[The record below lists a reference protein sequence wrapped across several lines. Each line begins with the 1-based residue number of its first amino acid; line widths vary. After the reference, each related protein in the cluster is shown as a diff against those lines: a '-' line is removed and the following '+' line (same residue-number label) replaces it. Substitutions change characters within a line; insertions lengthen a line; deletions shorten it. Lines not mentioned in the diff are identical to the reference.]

1 MKNPKNKTVFIAFD
15 NFYSNIFGVFR
26 SKQALNKQLKVWQQD
41 IYDFAKSEDLKV
53 TIYRGMNSY
62 GEHTITISDNT
73 PYYGLIVTKN
83 VIENSKS
90 ISTGDICTVW
100 ISKFLYEPGDC
111 ALHLSQEEALAYL
124 DSIGLLDEIK
134 NPNDRASLKEY
145 QLQ

>member
-62 GEHTITISDNT
+62 GEQTITISDR
-73 PYYGLIVTKN
+73 
-83 VIENSKS
+83 
-90 ISTGDICTVW
+90 GDSRWLPLV
-100 ISKFLYEPGDC
+100 F
-111 ALHLSQEEALAYL
+111 
-124 DSIGLLDEIK
+124 
-134 NPNDRASLKEY
+134 
-145 QLQ
+145 